1 MWQQLSGGLIVE
13 NIKEVLMRRDGM
25 SAEEAED
32 LIEEAT
38 EDLNARLAEGEMPD
52 EICMEWFGL
61 EPDYID
67 ELIY

>member
-1 MWQQLSGGLIVE
+1 ME